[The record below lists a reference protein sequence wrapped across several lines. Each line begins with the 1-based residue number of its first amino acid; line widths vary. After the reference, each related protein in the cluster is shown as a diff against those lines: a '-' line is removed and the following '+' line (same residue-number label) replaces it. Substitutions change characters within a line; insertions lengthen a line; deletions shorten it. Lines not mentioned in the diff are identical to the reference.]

1 MIKGGGFAT
10 VTMKVVE
17 EGRTGGGGGVENGDL
32 GMKPVIDNL
41 I

>member
-17 EGRTGGGGGVENGDL
+17 EGRTGGVENGDL

>member
-17 EGRTGGGGGVENGDL
+17 EGRTGGGVVENGDL